1 MAVLGFRKRGWVL
14 NMETSICEKEPAAAE
29 EEEAGRR
36 QGLIV

>member
-1 MAVLGFRKRGWVL
+1 MAALGFRKRGWVL
-14 NMETSICEKEPAAAE
+14 NMETSMYEKGPAAAE